1 MLDPERLKQWME
13 MAKSF
18 QGNDFWSSIFDND
31 QPGNMMNPFTDMG
44 KGNQTKPS
52 HPSHPLQ
59 PSSKNVY
66 PKVDIY
72 MSNYEIVLVFELPG
86 VRKGDLDLAI
96 SGRHIIIKGIVKSD
110 NKDIRVVQTE
120 RFYGQFERTVEL
132 PEPADETSVSAVFQE
147 GLLEVTYPRIQREQ
161 NKINIK

>member
-31 QPGNMMNPFTDMG
+31 QQPGNMMNPFTDAG
-44 KGNQTKPS
+44 KGNQTQPS
-52 HPSHPLQ
+52 PHSLQ
-59 PSSKNVY
+59 PSTKNVY

-86 VRKGDLDLAI
+86 VRKGDLYLAI

-120 RFYGQFERTVEL
+120 RFYGPFERTINCRNQQMKQV
-132 PEPADETSVSAVFQE
+132 SVLFFRK
-147 GLLEVTYPRIQREQ
+147 GF
-161 NKINIK
+161 